1 MKKIYK
7 LAICFLNT
15 AILPQNAFSADII
28 SGTSNDT
35 ALVIK
40 NSEFTFLGGVG
51 YASLKADELVYDPD
65 TGNRISHLIWKSTL
79 PILTAKSQIRIGD
92 SWVVSGNMQ
101 LGLTGKSKMT
111 DYDWS
116 EEYGFD
122 QNQWSDRSEHTDTKL
137 AHYFNGDIAL
147 GYDFQ
152 LQPSTIINLHGGFK
166 YTSAKW
172 NGYGGSAVHSSDT
185 GFRDDVFDFIPGE
198 RVISYKQSFPT
209 AFVGLAASHSID
221 RWTFNA
227 SARAG
232 MAFKAT
238 DQDAHWV
245 NNKHFASTFSNI
257 PNIALE
263 ASVNYA
269 ITDRLDVSFGAGFD
283 RYFHK
288 NGDITLS
295 DADTGQ
301 KIDTAKNGAGITF
314 QAATITAGLK
324 YRF

>member
-7 LAICFLNT
+7 FAICFLNV
-15 AILPQNAFSADII
+15 AVLPQTAFSADII
-28 SGTSNDT
+28 SGTKIDN

-40 NSEFTFLGGVG
+40 NSDFTFLGGVG

-65 TGNRISHLIWKSTL
+65 SGNRISHLIWKSNL
-79 PILTAKSQIRIGD
+79 PILTAKSQLRLGN
-92 SWVVSGNMQ
+92 SWVISGNMQ

-116 EEYGFD
+116 EKYGFD
-122 QNQWSDRSEHTDTKL
+122 QDNWSHRSEHSDTNL

-152 LQPSTIINLHGGFK
+152 VQPSTIINLHGGFK
-166 YTSAKW
+166 YTSVKW
-172 NGYGGSAVHSSDT
+172 DSYGGSGVYSNT
-185 GFRDDVFDFIPGE
+185 GFRDYAFNFPIDA

-209 AFVGLAASHSID
+209 AFVGVAASHSID

-232 MAFKAT
+232 MAFKVK
-238 DQDAHWV
+238 DQDDHWLR
-245 NNKHFASTFSNI
+245 NLNFTETFSNI
-257 PNIALE
+257 PNVALE

-269 ITDRLDVSFGAGFD
+269 VSDRVDVTFGVGFD
-283 RYFHK
+283 RYFNRK
-288 NGDITLS
+288 GDTTIS
-295 DADTGQ
+295 HADTRQ
-301 KIDTAKNGAGITF
+301 KIGTFKNSAGITF
-314 QAATITAGLK
+314 QAVTATAGLK